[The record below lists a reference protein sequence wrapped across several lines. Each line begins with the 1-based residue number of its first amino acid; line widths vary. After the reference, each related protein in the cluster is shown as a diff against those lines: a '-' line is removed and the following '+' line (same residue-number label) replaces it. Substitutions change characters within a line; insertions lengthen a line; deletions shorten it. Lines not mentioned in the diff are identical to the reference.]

1 VPAEPVNQI
10 VPAEPVNRIV
20 PAEPVNQTVP
30 AAPANQTVPAAPVIR
45 SASAATRVAAF
56 LGAYFAA
63 NAISAFLPLW
73 FADRGLSAS
82 AIGKVLGA
90 AALLRVL
97 AGPGWG
103 NVADR
108 IGRRRPVLLFAAFA
122 ASGLAASYVAAAGF
136 LPLLVIAS
144 AQGVASS
151 AINPLADSLA
161 LALARDGRIEY
172 GPVRA
177 VGSATFMIATAV
189 AGWLLNRVGSWLV
202 PWLLAAGYGA
212 SGVLSWFLPEAV
224 TAPAAPRA
232 FAGLL
237 LLRNPGFRLVVGCTA
252 LIQGAHAAY
261 YGFAALFWRSQ
272 GYSDTVIGLLI
283 AEGIVA
289 EIVLFARGRR
299 LVERLGPAGLTAC
312 AAGASVVRWTV
323 TAMGPPLPVLAVVQL
338 VHAATFAMQHLSAM
352 LVLSRLVPAERAAT
366 AQALHSAL
374 GYGAPTGLMMLLS
387 GWLYARYGGLA
398 FLAMAVSGGAALLL
412 VGPLARVT
420 RLEAGET
427 AR

>member
-1 VPAEPVNQI
+1 M
-10 VPAEPVNRIV
+10 
-20 PAEPVNQTVP
+20 
-30 AAPANQTVPAAPVIR
+30 
-45 SASAATRVAAF
+45 SAAARVAAF

-63 NAISAFLPLW
+63 NAINAFMPLW

-82 AIGKVLGA
+82 AIGQVLGA

-108 IGRRRPVLLFAAFA
+108 IGKRRPVLFIAAFTGA
-122 ASGLAASYVAAAGF
+122 CLGASYVAASGF
-136 LPLLVIAS
+136 LPLLLIAA

-161 LALARDGRIEY
+161 LSLAREGRIEY

-177 VGSATFMIATAV
+177 VGSATFMVATAA

-212 SGVLSWFLPEAV
+212 SAVFSVFLPEAA
-224 TAPAAPRA
+224 TPPAAPRA
-232 FAGLL
+232 FAGMMLF
-237 LLRNPGFRLVVGCTA
+237 RNPAFRLAVGSTA

-272 GYSDTVIGLLI
+272 GHSDTVIGLLI
-283 AEGIVA
+283 AEGIIA
-289 EIVLFARGRR
+289 EILLFARGRR
-299 LVERLGPAGLTAC
+299 LIERLGPAGLTAC
-312 AAGASVVRWTV
+312 AAGASILRWTV
-323 TAMGPPLPVLAVVQL
+323 TAMAPPLSVLSLVQL

-352 LVLSRLVPAERAAT
+352 LVLTRFVPAERAAT
-366 AQALHSAL
+366 AQALHAAL
-374 GYGAPTGLMMLLS
+374 GYGAPSGLMMLLS
-387 GWLYARYGGLA
+387 GWLYARYGGLV
-398 FLAMAVSGGAALLL
+398 FLAMAVTGGAAL
-412 VGPLARVT
+412 VFVAPLARITSRPV
-420 RLEAGET
+420 AAT

>member
-1 VPAEPVNQI
+1 M
-10 VPAEPVNRIV
+10 
-20 PAEPVNQTVP
+20 T
-30 AAPANQTVPAAPVIR
+30 
-45 SASAATRVAAF
+45 AATRVAAF
-56 LGAYFAA
+56 LGAYFGA
-63 NAISAFLPLW
+63 NAINAFMPLW
-73 FADRGLSAS
+73 FADRGLSAAS
-82 AIGKVLGA
+82 IGQVLAA

-103 NVADR
+103 SVADR
-108 IGRRRPVLLFAAFA
+108 LGQRRPVLL
-122 ASGLAASYVAAAGF
+122 LAAAAAAGFGTSYILASGF
-136 LPLLVIAS
+136 LPLLLIAS
-144 AQGVASS
+144 AQGIASS

-161 LALARDGRIEY
+161 LALAREGRLDY

-177 VGSATFMIATAV
+177 VGSASFMVATAV

-212 SGVLSWFLPEAV
+212 SAVFSVFLPEAA
-224 TAPAAPRA
+224 TPPAAPRA

-237 LLRNPGFRLVVGCTA
+237 LFRNPAFRLAVGCTA

-272 GYSDTVIGLLI
+272 GFSDTIIGLLI

-289 EIVLFARGRR
+289 EILLFARGRR

-312 AAGASVVRWTV
+312 AAAASILRWTI
-323 TAMGPPLPVLAVVQL
+323 TAMAPALPVLAVVQL

-352 LVLSRLVPAERAAT
+352 LVLSRFIPAERAAT
-366 AQALHSAL
+366 AQALHAAL

-387 GWLYARYGGLA
+387 GWLYARYGGLV
-398 FLAMAVSGGAALLL
+398 FLAMAITGGAALGL

-420 RLEAGET
+420 NRPVVAL